1 MVGGLEMNVKD
12 MLDSTRKVQGF
23 CREAGPRP
31 RYDTTPPA
39 TDTFPLGEVSTALV
53 PGVKRCA
60 IAPSGT
66 EACWELADPAMT
78 AIPAY
83 FLEGNND
90 LTGTLKVGPA
100 VKIIGTSAFAN
111 TKLTYL
117 DLSEATSLVEIGDC
131 AFLGSTDLAG
141 MLKVGPAVK
150 TIGPYALYYTEHAG
164 LDLWDATSLVS
175 IKAGAFSDT

>member
-1 MVGGLEMNVKD
+1 MPGA
-12 MLDSTRKVQGF
+12 SS
-23 CREAGPRP
+23 
-31 RYDTTPPA
+31 
-39 TDTFPLGEVSTALV
+39 GEVIEQWHAQGWPCRQDHIST
-53 PGVKRCA
+53 
-60 IAPSGT
+60 
-66 EACWELADPAMT
+66 
-78 AIPAY
+78 
-83 FLEGNND
+83 
-90 LTGTLKVGPA
+90 
-100 VKIIGTSAFAN
+100 IGTSAFAN